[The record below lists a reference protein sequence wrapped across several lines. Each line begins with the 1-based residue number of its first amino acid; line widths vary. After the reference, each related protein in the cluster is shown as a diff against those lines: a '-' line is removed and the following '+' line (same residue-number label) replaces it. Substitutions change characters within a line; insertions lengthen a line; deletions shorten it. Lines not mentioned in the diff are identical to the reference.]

1 MISQAKETIKVVLGY
16 MRGTRTNATQISGK
30 KLTNEILVN
39 SKDVR
44 YEVRTKVVDNDL
56 PHFKTTKTSYIQYNQ
71 KPQVI
76 LGTKFLVEFI
86 IHN

>member
-1 MISQAKETIKVVLGY
+1 MLLRFLAK
-16 MRGTRTNATQISGK
+16 K
-30 KLTNEILVN
+30 KLTNEILIN

-56 PHFKTTKTSYIQYNQ
+56 PRFRTTKTLYT
-71 KPQVI
+71 QVI

-86 IHN
+86 IQN